1 MFVREL
7 EKLGFSFEKTQSWS
21 FLLLVVVAIFA
32 CKRDIVKKHV
42 YAGASYI
49 NFYETEF
56 EHLNIY
62 KSIFVKQNLHIW
74 IFTNPFLWNGIW
86 ADLKG
91 LHLLKL
97 LRTRWMERRGDRFRN
112 LQRLN
117 ILWWS
122 LEIKKNRQIP
132 HISSLENQ
140 SFFLVSLILFL
151 PCKQLVNP
159 WNWSYFLNPGFAEG
173 GTDQG
178 IGSLFNQQLF
188 QPQHKNKYNITIK
201 LTTKISN

>member
-74 IFTNPFLWNGIW
+74 IFRNPFLWNEIW

-112 LQRLN
+112 LQHLN

-122 LEIKKNRQIP
+122 LEIKKKQTNSS
-132 HISSLENQ
+132 HI
-140 SFFLVSLILFL
+140 FVR
-151 PCKQLVNP
+151 
-159 WNWSYFLNPGFAEG
+159 
-173 GTDQG
+173 
-178 IGSLFNQQLF
+178 
-188 QPQHKNKYNITIK
+188 K
-201 LTTKISN
+201 LTFFSYITNPISPLQTIGQSMELELLP

>member
-32 CKRDIVKKHV
+32 CKRDIVKKHNV
-42 YAGASYI
+42 YAGASQI
-49 NFYETEF
+49 NLCETEF

-112 LQRLN
+112 HQHLN

-122 LEIKKNRQIP
+122 WEIKTDKFFTYLCKKINLFSYITNP
-132 HISSLENQ
+132 ISPLQTIGQSMELE
-140 SFFLVSLILFL
+140 LL
-151 PCKQLVNP
+151 P
-159 WNWSYFLNPGFAEG
+159 
-173 GTDQG
+173 
-178 IGSLFNQQLF
+178 
-188 QPQHKNKYNITIK
+188 
-201 LTTKISN
+201 